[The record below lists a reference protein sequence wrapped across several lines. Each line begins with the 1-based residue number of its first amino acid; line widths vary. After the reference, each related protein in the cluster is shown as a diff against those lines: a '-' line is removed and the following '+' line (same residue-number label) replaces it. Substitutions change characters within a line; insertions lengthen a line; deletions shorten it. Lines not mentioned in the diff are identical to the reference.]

1 MANKVTLKVQKRDNS
16 GKGAARAT
24 RRAGLI
30 PAVIYGNKQ
39 EAELISI
46 EPKVLL
52 KQMQTKGFRTRQ
64 FELEIEGTNKKELA
78 LCQAIQYHKVKDNP
92 IHVDF
97 LRIDLNKEITVEI
110 PFKFVGEEACK
121 GIKKGGVLNIV
132 TRDAEVVCKASDMV
146 DAIEVNVADLDVA
159 ESIHSGSIT
168 LPKGLRFASHEQ
180 FTIATIAAAVQ
191 EVVETTAPETVDV
204 PSATEEK
211 AAAKEAEKAENAD
224 NK

>member
-39 EAELISI
+39 EPELIAI
-46 EPKVLL
+46 TPKDLE
-52 KQMQTKGFRTRQ
+52 KQMQIKGFRTRQ
-64 FELEIEGTNKKELA
+64 FELEIEGTGKKELA

-110 PFKFVGEEACK
+110 PFKFIGEDVCVGA
-121 GIKKGGVLNIV
+121 KKGGVLNIV
-132 TRDAEVVCKASDMV
+132 TRNAAAICKAADMV
-146 DAIEVNVADLDVA
+146 DAIEVDVSNLDVA
-159 ESIHSGSIT
+159 ESIHSSSIK
-168 LPKGLRFASHEQ
+168 LPNGLRFASHEA
-180 FTIATIAAAVQ
+180 FTIATIAAAVT
-191 EVVETTAPETVDV
+191 EVVETAAPETVDV

-211 AAAKEAEKAENAD
+211 AAAKEAEKENEA
-224 NK
+224 K

>member
-39 EAELISI
+39 EPELIAI
-46 EPKVLL
+46 TPKDLE
-52 KQMQTKGFRTRQ
+52 KQMQIKGFRTRQ
-64 FELEIEGTNKKELA
+64 FELEIECTGKKELA

-92 IHVDF
+92 IHADF

-110 PFKFVGEEACK
+110 PFKFVGEENCK
-121 GIKKGGVLNIV
+121 GAKKGGVLNIV
-132 TRDAEVVCKASDMV
+132 TRIASVICKPADMV
-146 DAIEVNVADLDVA
+146 DAIEIDVSNLDVA

-168 LPKGLRFASHEQ
+168 LPKGLKFASHEQ
-180 FTIATIAAAVQ
+180 FTIATIASAV
-191 EVVETTAPETVDV
+191 ESVVETTAPETADV

-211 AAAKEAEKAENAD
+211 AKAKDAEKANEETA
-224 NK
+224 K

>member
-39 EAELISI
+39 EPELIAI
-46 EPKVLL
+46 TPKDLE
-52 KQMQTKGFRTRQ
+52 KQMQIKGFRTRQ
-64 FELEIEGTNKKELA
+64 FELEIEGTGKKELA

-110 PFKFVGEEACK
+110 PFNFIGEDTCK

-132 TRDAEVVCKASDMV
+132 NRIASVVCKASDMV
-146 DAIEVNVADLDVA
+146 DSIEVDVSDLDVA
-159 ESIHSGSIT
+159 ESIHSDSIK
-168 LPKGLRFASHEQ
+168 LPKGLKFASHEK
-180 FTIATIAAAVQ
+180 FTVATIASAVT
-191 EVVETTAPETVDV
+191 EVVETAAPETTDV

-211 AAAKEAEKAENAD
+211 AAAKEAAKEDEAK
-224 NK
+224 

>member
-1 MANKVTLKVQKRDNS
+1 
-16 GKGAARAT
+16 
-24 RRAGLI
+24 
-30 PAVIYGNKQ
+30 
-39 EAELISI
+39 
-46 EPKVLL
+46 
-52 KQMQTKGFRTRQ
+52 
-64 FELEIEGTNKKELA
+64 
-78 LCQAIQYHKVKDNP
+78 
-92 IHVDF
+92 
-97 LRIDLNKEITVEI
+97 
-110 PFKFVGEEACK
+110 
-121 GIKKGGVLNIV
+121 
-132 TRDAEVVCKASDMV
+132 MV

>member
-39 EAELISI
+39 EPELISI
-46 EPKVLL
+46 EPKDLI
-52 KQMQTKGFRTRQ
+52 KQMQIKGFRTRQ
-64 FELEIEGTNKKELA
+64 FELEIEGTGKKELA

-110 PFKFVGEEACK
+110 PFKFIGEDVCVGT
-121 GIKKGGVLNIV
+121 KKGGVLNIV
-132 TRDAEVVCKASDMV
+132 TRNAAVICKAADMV
-146 DAIEVNVADLDVA
+146 DAIEVDVSNLDVA
-159 ESIHSGSIT
+159 ESIHSSSIK
-168 LPKGLRFASHEQ
+168 LPNGLRFASHEA
-180 FTIATIAAAVQ
+180 FTIATIAAAVK
-191 EVVETTAPETVDV
+191 EVVETAAPETVDV

-211 AAAKEAEKAENAD
+211 AAAKEAEKEDEA
-224 NK
+224 K